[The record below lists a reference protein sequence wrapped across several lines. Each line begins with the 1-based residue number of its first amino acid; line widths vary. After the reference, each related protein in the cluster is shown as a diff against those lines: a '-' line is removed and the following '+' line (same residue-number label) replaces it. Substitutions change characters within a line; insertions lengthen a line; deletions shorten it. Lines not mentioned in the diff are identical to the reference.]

1 MVVSK
6 FRKDQTLQID
16 RIQDKK
22 LINCEFN
29 KKIVAGSL
37 KINLFV
43 FKFEKIK
50 LMKPVYVLLVIY
62 LFIFDACKRDV
73 KKEADTGL
81 TNETKLSQSSAVSTP
96 QVVYGKL
103 DDAFIQASSS
113 QKVNHD
119 ITDSVWHIFFALSL
133 KDEVPKQNIY
143 AGHWLDLLENG
154 EYKKGIYDKTT
165 DSGRFL
171 YVESTKTLELRS
183 TRDSSS
189 EWTVK
194 VDPDA
199 MVLIGT
205 AKYGN
210 NPWQMKL
217 LRKTGQPSS
226 SEVK

>member
-1 MVVSK
+1 
-6 FRKDQTLQID
+6 
-16 RIQDKK
+16 
-22 LINCEFN
+22 
-29 KKIVAGSL
+29 
-37 KINLFV
+37 
-43 FKFEKIK
+43 
-50 LMKPVYVLLVIY
+50 MKPVYVLLVIY
-62 LFIFDACKRDV
+62 FFLFDACKRDT
-73 KKEADTGL
+73 KKEVETGV
-81 TNETKLSQSSAVSTP
+81 TNEAKLSQSSAVSANS
-96 QVVYGKL
+96 VIFGKL
-103 DDAFIQASSS
+103 DEAFIKASTG

-165 DSGRFL
+165 DSGRYL
-171 YVESTKTLELRS
+171 YTDASKTLELRS

-205 AKYGN
+205 SKYGY
-210 NPWQMKL
+210 NPWQIKL
-217 LRKTGQPSS
+217 LRKTGQPSQS
-226 SEVK
+226 DSK